1 MQVFIVLLGFSESL
15 ASVAKVA
22 GQTKCVSLN
31 DEPCLITPTLIDLN
45 LAELKYQAFAIS
57 LDKCNESRNVLSPKI
72 CFRKS
77 KR

>member
-1 MQVFIVLLGFSESL
+1 MFIILLGFSEPL
-15 ASVAKVA
+15 ARVAKVA

-31 DEPCLITPTLIDLN
+31 DEPFIITPTLIDLN
-45 LAELKYQAFAIS
+45 LAELKYHPFAIS

-72 CFRKS
+72 CFGKS